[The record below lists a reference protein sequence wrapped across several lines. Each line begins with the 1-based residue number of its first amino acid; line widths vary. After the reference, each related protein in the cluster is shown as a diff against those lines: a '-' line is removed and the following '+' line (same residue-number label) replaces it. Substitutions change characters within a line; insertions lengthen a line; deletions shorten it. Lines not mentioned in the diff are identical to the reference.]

1 MIAAVP
7 ASRVRRSGHAL
18 PFAASAPLSIGTEI
32 EVMLVHD
39 TDGTPAAAAREVLGM
54 LAVDGVDAPVKAEL
68 TQSMVE
74 ITTRVHHD
82 AAELGAELRGTAQTL
97 AAHVARLGLAV
108 AGGGVHP
115 FCDWNEQ
122 VIFPHPR
129 FRRLAERYG
138 YLARQFAVY
147 SQHVHLG
154 CADGDEALYLLHA
167 LGRYVPHL
175 VALSAA
181 SPYWRGIDTG
191 FDCSRLNVVRAFP
204 LSGHAPAIVHWRSFS
219 RHIEDLYRSGVI
231 ESLKDLYWDIRP
243 KPELGTVEIRVCD
256 SPLAIATAADVVALL
271 QTLARRLLRE
281 RPALDLERL
290 YLYYDVNRFRAARYG
305 FGAPW
310 IDPARGIARPI
321 ADAIVEMLD
330 ELAADAAALGTGRA
344 LARLRGRAQAC
355 HNDAAWLRARV
366 RRHNGSQATVGAIAR
381 RWLEPG
387 PEPD

>member
-1 MIAAVP
+1 VIAAIP

-18 PFAASAPLSIGTEI
+18 PFAASTPLSIGTEI
-32 EVMLVHD
+32 EVMLVHG

-54 LAVDGVDAPVKAEL
+54 LAVDGIDAPIKAEL

-74 ITTRVHHD
+74 ITSRVHQHASLLDGELHD
-82 AAELGAELRGTAQTL
+82 TARTL
-97 AAHVARLGLAV
+97 SAYAARLGLAV

-129 FRRLAERYG
+129 FRRLAETYG

-154 CADGDEALYLLHA
+154 CTDGDDALYLLHA

-204 LSGHAPAIVHWRSFS
+204 LSGHAPPITRWRAFS
-219 RHIEDLYRSGVI
+219 RHVEDLSRSGVI

-256 SPLAIATAADVVALL
+256 SPLAIATAGDVVALL

-305 FGAPW
+305 LEAPW
-310 IDPARGIARPI
+310 IDPARGTARPI

-330 ELAADAAALGTGRA
+330 ELAADAAALDAGTA
-344 LARLRGRAQAC
+344 LARLRGRAQAG
-355 HNDAAWLRARV
+355 HNDATWLRARV
-366 RRHNGSQATVGAIAR
+366 RRHDGPTATMGAIAQ
-381 RWLEPG
+381 RWLEPL